1 MIDKKNALFM
11 ALSKFQGEIVGAK
24 KKTEGFNYKYSDL
37 QTVWE
42 MIRKPLSSNGLS
54 VHQAVH
60 DRPGGKV
67 LVTTIYHKDG
77 SSIHDGGIPLLLNKR
92 DMQGIGSAITYAR
105 RYGLMAGLGIASEDD
120 DGVRAGLEPEFISQK
135 EVNYI
140 KECTKNFKGDIDLK
154 AYFELLKC
162 KNFES
167 IPKEKYFYAIELLK
181 QKEQSLKSK
190 SNG

>member
-1 MIDKKNALFM
+1 M

-24 KKTEGFNYKYSDL
+24 KKTEGHYYKYSDL

-42 MIRKPLSSNGLS
+42 MIRKPLSSNGLF

-60 DRPGGKV
+60 DRPGEKV

-77 SSIHDGGIPLLLNKR
+77 GSIHDGGIPLLLNKR

-140 KECTKNFKGDIDLK
+140 KSFFHNSSRLGDIDLK